1 MSLNPRI
8 LQSIQQAGQSIHD
21 CREMLKAEVSRHTE
35 QLVSVM
41 ASQPLG
47 PSADSAFAQLKQV
60 ARIHQEMQ
68 ALEDQLR
75 GIYQAAEQI
84 KGEEVQVIEA
94 LPHRRASTATAA
106 VQVEDAQVIQKT
118 AGRKQRKHKAGKPAK
133 PAAEAQ
139 PHKPRGGRVS
149 TNDDKV
155 LAALRRLLKV
165 FKHATLSQAQIATE
179 AGIPG
184 GSIAASIRRLQ
195 DAGAVQQMARGQY
208 RLS

>member
-47 PSADSAFAQLKQV
+47 PSADSAFSQLKQV
-60 ARIHQEMQ
+60 ARVHQEMQ
-68 ALEDQLR
+68 ALEEQLR
-75 GIYQAAEQI
+75 GIYQSAAQL

-106 VQVEDAQVIQKT
+106 VQVEEAQVIQKST
-118 AGRKQRKHKAGKPAK
+118 GRKQRKAKAGKPGK
-133 PAAEAQ
+133 PSANAPQ
-139 PHKPRGGRVS
+139 RKQRGGRVS
-149 TNDDKV
+149 TNDEKV

-165 FKHATLSQAQIATE
+165 FKHATLSQAQIASE

>member
-47 PSADSAFAQLKQV
+47 PSADSAFSQLKQV
-60 ARIHQEMQ
+60 ARVHQEMQ
-68 ALEDQLR
+68 ALEEQLR
-75 GIYQAAEQI
+75 GIYQSAAQI

-106 VQVEDAQVIQKT
+106 VQVEDAQVIQKST
-118 AGRKQRKHKAGKPAK
+118 GRKQRKAKAGKPGK
-133 PAAEAQ
+133 PSANAPQ
-139 PHKPRGGRVS
+139 RKQRGGRVS
-149 TNDDKV
+149 TNDEKV

-165 FKHATLSQAQIATE
+165 FKHATLSQAQIASE

>member
-47 PSADSAFAQLKQV
+47 PSADSAFSQLKQV

-68 ALEDQLR
+68 ALEEQLR
-75 GIYQAAEQI
+75 GIYQSAAQI
-84 KGEEVQVIEA
+84 NGEEVQVIEA

-106 VQVEDAQVIQKT
+106 VHVEDAQVIQTT
-118 AGRKQRKHKAGKPAK
+118 AGRKPRKTQAAKAAK
-133 PAAEAQ
+133 PAVKAQ
-139 PHKPRGGRVS
+139 PRKGRSGRVS

-165 FKHATLSQAQIATE
+165 FKNATLSQAQIATE
-179 AGIPG
+179 AGIPV

>member
-21 CREMLKAEVSRHTE
+21 CREMLKADVSRHTE

-47 PSADSAFAQLKQV
+47 PSADSAFSQLKQV

-68 ALEDQLR
+68 ALEEQLR
-75 GIYQAAEQI
+75 GIYQSAAQI
-84 KGEEVQVIEA
+84 NCEEVQVIEA

-106 VQVEDAQVIQKT
+106 VHVEDAQVIQTT
-118 AGRKQRKHKAGKPAK
+118 AGRKPRKTQAAKAAK
-133 PAAEAQ
+133 PAVKAQ
-139 PHKPRGGRVS
+139 PRKGRSGRVS

-165 FKHATLSQAQIATE
+165 FKNATLSQAQIATE
-179 AGIPG
+179 AGIPV

-195 DAGAVQQMARGQY
+195 DAGTVQQMARGQY

>member
-47 PSADSAFAQLKQV
+47 PSADSAFSQLKQV

-68 ALEDQLR
+68 ALEEQLR
-75 GIYQAAEQI
+75 GIYQSAAQI
-84 KGEEVQVIEA
+84 KSEEVQVIEA

-106 VQVEDAQVIQKT
+106 VQVEDAQVIQKA
-118 AGRKQRKHKAGKPAK
+118 AGQKQRKAKAGKPGKPSAK
-133 PAAEAQ
+133 AQ
-139 PHKPRGGRVS
+139 PRKHRGGRVS
-149 TNDDKV
+149 TNDEKV
-155 LAALRRLLKV
+155 LAALRRLLKIS
-165 FKHATLSQAQIATE
+165 KNATLSQAQIATE

>member
-47 PSADSAFAQLKQV
+47 PSADSAFSQLKQV

-68 ALEDQLR
+68 ALEEQLR
-75 GIYQAAEQI
+75 GIYQSAAQI

-106 VQVEDAQVIQKT
+106 VQVEDAQVIQKST
-118 AGRKQRKHKAGKPAK
+118 GRKQRKAKAGKPGKPSAK
-133 PAAEAQ
+133 AQ
-139 PHKPRGGRVS
+139 PPKRRGGRVS

>member
-21 CREMLKAEVSRHTE
+21 CREMLKADVSRHTE

-47 PSADSAFAQLKQV
+47 PSADSAFSQLKQV

-68 ALEDQLR
+68 ALEEQLR
-75 GIYQAAEQI
+75 GIYQSAAQI
-84 KGEEVQVIEA
+84 NGEEVQVIEA

-106 VQVEDAQVIQKT
+106 VHVEDAQVIQTT
-118 AGRKQRKHKAGKPAK
+118 AGRKPRKTQAAKAAK
-133 PAAEAQ
+133 PAVKAQ
-139 PHKPRGGRVS
+139 PRKGRSGRVS

>member
-1 MSLNPRI
+1 MSLNSRT

-21 CREMLKAEVSRHTE
+21 CRELLKAEVSRHTE

-47 PSADSAFAQLKQV
+47 PSADSAFGQLKQV
-60 ARIHQEMQ
+60 VRIHQEMQ
-68 ALEDQLR
+68 ALEEQLR
-75 GIYQAAEQI
+75 GIYQSALQI

-94 LPHRRASTATAA
+94 LPHRRAPTVTAA

-118 AGRKQRKHKAGKPAK
+118 ARRKQRKAKATKTAK
-133 PAAEAQ
+133 PAAEVSRE
-139 PHKPRGGRVS
+139 KRRGGRVS
-149 TNDDKV
+149 TNDEKV

-165 FKHATLSQAQIATE
+165 SKNASLSQAQIAAE
-179 AGIPG
+179 AVIPV

-195 DAGAVQQMARGQY
+195 DAGAVQQKARGQY

>member
-21 CREMLKAEVSRHTE
+21 CRELLKAEVSRHTE

-47 PSADSAFAQLKQV
+47 PSADSAFSQLKQV

-68 ALEDQLR
+68 ALEEQLR
-75 GIYQAAEQI
+75 GIYQSAAQI

-106 VQVEDAQVIQKT
+106 VQVEDAQVIQKST
-118 AGRKQRKHKAGKPAK
+118 GREQRKAKAGKPGK
-133 PAAEAQ
+133 PSANAPQ
-139 PHKPRGGRVS
+139 RKQRGGRVS
-149 TNDDKV
+149 TNDEKV
-155 LAALRRLLKV
+155 LTALRRLLKV
-165 FKHATLSQAQIATE
+165 SKNAVLSQAQIATE

>member
-47 PSADSAFAQLKQV
+47 PSADSAFSQLKQV
-60 ARIHQEMQ
+60 ARVHQEMQ
-68 ALEDQLR
+68 ALEEQLR
-75 GIYQAAEQI
+75 GIYQSAAQL

-106 VQVEDAQVIQKT
+106 VQVEDAQVIQKST
-118 AGRKQRKHKAGKPAK
+118 GRKQRKAKAGKPGK
-133 PAAEAQ
+133 PSANAPQ
-139 PHKPRGGRVS
+139 RKQRGGRVS
-149 TNDDKV
+149 TNDEKV

-165 FKHATLSQAQIATE
+165 FKHATLSQAQIASE

>member
-47 PSADSAFAQLKQV
+47 PSADSAFSQLKQV
-60 ARIHQEMQ
+60 ARIHLEMQ
-68 ALEDQLR
+68 ALEEQLR
-75 GIYQAAEQI
+75 GIYQSAAQI

-118 AGRKQRKHKAGKPAK
+118 AGRKLRKAVAAKLTK
-133 PAAEAQ
+133 PAADAQ
-139 PHKPRGGRVS
+139 PSKRRGGRVS
-149 TNDDKV
+149 TNDEKV
-155 LAALRRLLKV
+155 LAALRRLLKGS
-165 FKHATLSQAQIATE
+165 KNATLSQAQIAAD

-195 DAGAVQQMARGQY
+195 VAGAVQQKARGQY

>member
-47 PSADSAFAQLKQV
+47 PSADSVFSQLKQV

-68 ALEDQLR
+68 ALEEQLR
-75 GIYQAAEQI
+75 GIYQSAAQL

-106 VQVEDAQVIQKT
+106 VQVEDAQVIQKST
-118 AGRKQRKHKAGKPAK
+118 GRKQRKAKAAKPAK
-133 PAAEAQ
+133 PSANAPQ
-139 PHKPRGGRVS
+139 RKHRGGRVS
-149 TNDDKV
+149 TNDEKV

-165 FKHATLSQAQIATE
+165 FKHATLSQAQIASE

>member
-47 PSADSAFAQLKQV
+47 PSADSAFSQLKQV

-68 ALEDQLR
+68 ALEEQLR
-75 GIYQAAEQI
+75 GIYQSAAQI

-106 VQVEDAQVIQKT
+106 VQVEDAQVIQKST
-118 AGRKQRKHKAGKPAK
+118 GRKQRKAKAGKPGK
-133 PAAEAQ
+133 PSANAPQ
-139 PHKPRGGRVS
+139 RKQRGGRVS
-149 TNDDKV
+149 TNDEKV
-155 LAALRRLLKV
+155 LAALQRLLKV

-179 AGIPG
+179 AGIPV

>member
-47 PSADSAFAQLKQV
+47 PSADSAFSQLKQV
-60 ARIHQEMQ
+60 ARVHQEMQ
-68 ALEDQLR
+68 ALEEQLR
-75 GIYQAAEQI
+75 SIYQSAAKL

-106 VQVEDAQVIQKT
+106 VQVEDAQVIQKST
-118 AGRKQRKHKAGKPAK
+118 GRKQRKAKAGKPGK
-133 PAAEAQ
+133 PSANAPQ
-139 PHKPRGGRVS
+139 RKQRGGRVS
-149 TNDDKV
+149 TNDEKV
-155 LAALRRLLKV
+155 LTALRRLLKV
-165 FKHATLSQAQIATE
+165 SKNAVLSQAQIAAE
-179 AGIPG
+179 AGIPV

>member
-21 CREMLKAEVSRHTE
+21 CREMLKAEVARHTE
-35 QLVSVM
+35 QLVGVM

-106 VQVEDAQVIQKT
+106 VHVEDAQVIQKT
-118 AGRKQRKHKAGKPAK
+118 AGRKPRKAQEAKAAK
-133 PAAEAQ
+133 PAVKAQ
-139 PHKPRGGRVS
+139 PRKGRSGRVS

-165 FKHATLSQAQIATE
+165 FKNATLSQAQIATE

-195 DAGAVQQMARGQY
+195 DAGEVQQMARGQY

>member
-1 MSLNPRI
+1 MSLSPRI

-21 CREMLKAEVSRHTE
+21 CREMLKSEVARHTE

-47 PSADSAFAQLKQV
+47 PSADTAFSQLKQV

-68 ALEDQLR
+68 ALEEQLR
-75 GIYQAAEQI
+75 GIYQSAAQI

-94 LPHRRASTATAA
+94 LPHRRASTATVA

-118 AGRKQRKHKAGKPAK
+118 AGRKQRKAKPGKPAK

-139 PHKPRGGRVS
+139 PRKRRGGRVS
-149 TNDDKV
+149 TNDEKV
-155 LAALRRLLKV
+155 LAALRRLLKGS
-165 FKHATLSQAQIATE
+165 KHATLSQAQIATE

-195 DAGAVQQMARGQY
+195 DAGAVLQMARGQY

>member
-47 PSADSAFAQLKQV
+47 PSADSAFSQLKQV

-68 ALEDQLR
+68 ALEEQLR
-75 GIYQAAEQI
+75 GIYQSAAQI

-106 VQVEDAQVIQKT
+106 VQVEDAQVIQKST
-118 AGRKQRKHKAGKPAK
+118 GRKQRKAKAGKPGKPSAK
-133 PAAEAQ
+133 APQ
-139 PHKPRGGRVS
+139 RKHRGGRVS
-149 TNDDKV
+149 TNDEKV
-155 LAALRRLLKV
+155 LTALRRLLKV
-165 FKHATLSQAQIATE
+165 SKNAVLSQAQIATE
-179 AGIPG
+179 AGIPV

>member
-21 CREMLKAEVSRHTE
+21 CREMLNAEVTRHTE
-35 QLVSVM
+35 RLVSVM

-47 PSADSAFAQLKQV
+47 PSADSAFGQLKQV
-60 ARIHQEMQ
+60 ARLHQEMQ
-68 ALEDQLR
+68 ALEEQLR
-75 GIYQAAEQI
+75 GIYQSAAQI

-118 AGRKQRKHKAGKPAK
+118 AGRKPRKHKAGKPAK
-133 PAAEAQ
+133 HATDAQ
-139 PHKPRGGRVS
+139 PRKPRGGRVS

-155 LAALRRLLKV
+155 LAALRRLLKGS
-165 FKHATLSQAQIATE
+165 KHATLSQAQVATE

>member
-1 MSLNPRI
+1 MSLDSRI
-8 LQSIQQAGQSIHD
+8 LHSIQQAGQSIHD

-47 PSADSAFAQLKQV
+47 PSADSVFSQLKQV

-68 ALEDQLR
+68 ALEEQLR
-75 GIYQAAEQI
+75 GIYQSAAQI

-94 LPHRRASTATAA
+94 LPHRRASTATAS
-106 VQVEDAQVIQKT
+106 VQVEDAQVIQKS
-118 AGRKQRKHKAGKPAK
+118 AGRKQRKAKAGKPGEPSAK
-133 PAAEAQ
+133 APQ
-139 PHKPRGGRVS
+139 RKHRGGRVS
-149 TNDDKV
+149 TNDEKV
-155 LAALRRLLKV
+155 LTALRRLLKV
-165 FKHATLSQAQIATE
+165 SKNATLSQAQIATE
-179 AGIPG
+179 AGIPA

>member
-47 PSADSAFAQLKQV
+47 PSADSAFSQLKQV

-68 ALEDQLR
+68 ALEEQLR
-75 GIYQAAEQI
+75 GIYQSAAQI

-106 VQVEDAQVIQKT
+106 VLVEDAQVIQKS
-118 AGRKQRKHKAGKPAK
+118 AGRKQRKAKAGKPGKPSAK
-133 PAAEAQ
+133 APQ
-139 PHKPRGGRVS
+139 RKHRGGRVS
-149 TNDDKV
+149 TNDEKV
-155 LAALRRLLKV
+155 LAALQRLLKV

-179 AGIPG
+179 AGIPV

>member
-47 PSADSAFAQLKQV
+47 PSADSAFSQLKQV

-68 ALEDQLR
+68 ALEEQLR
-75 GIYQAAEQI
+75 GIYHSAAQI

-106 VQVEDAQVIQKT
+106 VQVEDAQVIQKST
-118 AGRKQRKHKAGKPAK
+118 GRKQRKAKAGKPGKPSAK
-133 PAAEAQ
+133 AQ
-139 PHKPRGGRVS
+139 PTNHRGGRVS
-149 TNDDKV
+149 TNDEKV
-155 LAALRRLLKV
+155 LTALRSLLKV
-165 FKHATLSQAQIATE
+165 SKNAVLSQAQIATE

-195 DAGAVQQMARGQY
+195 VSGVVLRNGRGRY
-208 RLS
+208 RLN

>member
-1 MSLNPRI
+1 MSLDSRI
-8 LQSIQQAGQSIHD
+8 LHSIQQAGQSIHD
-21 CREMLKAEVSRHTE
+21 CRETLKAEVSRHTE

-47 PSADSAFAQLKQV
+47 PSADSVFSQLKQV

-68 ALEDQLR
+68 ALEEQLR
-75 GIYQAAEQI
+75 GIYQSAAQI

-94 LPHRRASTATAA
+94 LPHRRASTATAS
-106 VQVEDAQVIQKT
+106 VQVEDAQVIQKS
-118 AGRKQRKHKAGKPAK
+118 AGRKQRKAKAGKPGEPSAK
-133 PAAEAQ
+133 APQ
-139 PHKPRGGRVS
+139 RKHRGGRVS
-149 TNDDKV
+149 TNDEKV
-155 LAALRRLLKV
+155 LTALRRLLKV
-165 FKHATLSQAQIATE
+165 SKNATLSQAQIATE
-179 AGIPG
+179 AGIPA